1 MAEVTER
8 EIKAALDMED
18 AREKREE
25 DDGFLGWNLHNR
37 RKCRCWERRP
47 GQQMCMGCE
56 RVMANAQLIAE
67 CVAEEREACAMLHES
82 VPNECDRDLR
92 RLTVTGC
99 GCGAMGAVIAYRDA
113 IRKRGQR
120 G

>member
-1 MAEVTER
+1 MAEVKEQDIETATVALRVPGRPPER
-8 EIKAALDMED
+8 HQSSWK
-18 AREKREE
+18 
-25 DDGFLGWNLHNR
+25 F
-37 RKCRCWERRP
+37 CWEMHPTDRGPWCGVCRSTYH
-47 GQQMCMGCE
+47 
-56 RVMANAQLIAE
+56 VAE
-67 CVAEEREACAMLHES
+67 IVAAYRESCVAEEREACAMLHES
-82 VPNECDRDLR
+82 VPNECDRDLH

>member
-8 EIKAALDMED
+8 DREFYAKHIRRYVQSWVERQYHHTDQEAADEGIEEEVVEALQTY
-18 AREKREE
+18 RES
-25 DDGFLGWNLHNR
+25 
-37 RKCRCWERRP
+37 
-47 GQQMCMGCE
+47 
-56 RVMANAQLIAE
+56 

-82 VPNECDRDLR
+82 VPNECDRDLH